1 MVNGPASFS
10 AQINESTNVMNH
22 KVVLTCALTGAG
34 DTAGKSE
41 HVPVTPEQIADAAIE
56 AAIAGASIVHV
67 HVRNVDTGKGGRD
80 AAHFREVVER
90 LKKSGTDI
98 VLNLTVGMGAQLH
111 LEDMDPRKRGDE
123 TDIVPAEERFRHIDE
138 LKPEICTLDCGSM
151 NFGED
156 TVVINRL
163 MDLRYMAKRA
173 QELGVKPELE
183 VFDMGQMQHALTLMR
198 EGLIDDPPLFQF
210 VLGVPSGAP
219 ATAEAMLALKTMLPA
234 GANWAAFGISR
245 SEMPMVAQAILLG
258 GHCRVGL
265 EDNLYLSKG
274 VLATNGQLVAKAKRI
289 VEELGGRVLSPQ
301 DARAKLGL
309 KKQW

>member
-1 MVNGPASFS
+1 
-10 AQINESTNVMNH
+10 MNH
-22 KVVLTCALTGAG
+22 EVVLTCALTGAG

-41 HVPVTPEQIADAAIE
+41 HVPVTPEEIANSAIE
-56 AAIAGASIVHV
+56 AARAGASVVHV

-80 AAHFREVVER
+80 LAHFREVVER
-90 LKKSGTDI
+90 IKESDTDI
-98 VLNLTVGMGAQLH
+98 VLNLTVGMGAQLQ
-111 LEDMDPRKRGDE
+111 LGDMDPRQRGEE
-123 TDIVPAEERFRHIDE
+123 TDLVPAEERFQHIEE

-163 MDLRYMAKRA
+163 MDLRYMARRA

-183 VFDMGQMQHALTLMR
+183 VFDMGQMQHALTLVR
-198 EGLIDDPPLFQF
+198 EGLIDNPALFQF

-219 ATAEAMLALKTMLPA
+219 ATAEALLALKTMLPP

-245 SEMPMVAQAILLG
+245 SEMPMVAQAMLLG

-274 VLATNGQLVAKAKRI
+274 VLATNGQLVEKAKCI
-289 VEELGGRVLSPQ
+289 VEELGGRVLSPSE
-301 DARAKLGL
+301 AREKLAL

>member
-1 MVNGPASFS
+1 
-10 AQINESTNVMNH
+10 MNTE
-22 KVVLTCALTGAG
+22 VVLTCALTGAG
-34 DTAGKSE
+34 DTVGKSE
-41 HVPVTPEQIADAAIE
+41 YVPVTPKQIANAAIDS
-56 AAIAGASIVHV
+56 AKAGASVVHI
-67 HVRNVDTGKGGRD
+67 HVRDTKTGKGGRD
-80 AAHFREVVER
+80 PAHFREVVER
-90 LKKSGTDI
+90 IRQSGADI
-98 VLNLTVGMGAQLH
+98 ALNLTVGMGAQLQ
-111 LEDMDPRKRGDE
+111 LGDMDPRKRGDE
-123 TDIVPAEERFRHIDE
+123 TDLVPADERFRHIEE

-163 MDLRYMAKRA
+163 MDLRFMAKRA

-183 VFDMGQMQHALTLMR
+183 VFDMGQMQHALTLVR

-219 ATAEAMLALKTMLPA
+219 ATAEAMLALRGMLPQ

-245 SEMPMVAQAILLG
+245 SEMPMVAQAMLLG

-265 EDNLYLSKG
+265 EDNLYLAKG
-274 VLATNGQLVAKAKRI
+274 VLATNGQLVAKAKHI
-289 VEELGGRVLSPQ
+289 VEELGGCVLSPQ
-301 DARAKLGL
+301 EAREKLGL